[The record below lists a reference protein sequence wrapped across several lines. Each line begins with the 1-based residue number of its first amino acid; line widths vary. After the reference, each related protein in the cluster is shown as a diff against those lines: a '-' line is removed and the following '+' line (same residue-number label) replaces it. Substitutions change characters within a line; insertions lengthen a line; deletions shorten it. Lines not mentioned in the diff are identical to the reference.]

1 MHNTAP
7 QRGIPA
13 RWPYVEIQLAIRR
26 RKGTKGVRRVRGLC
40 AVDLESLRYRYS
52 RSDGARILW
61 LDRETF
67 SVILSRR
74 GKIKG
79 PAARRVD
86 RTHSSR
92 RARFSPRN
100 YFKKSLK
107 KWEHRERTRNTR
119 CIRERERERERE
131 TAFVARVE
139 NKIETGVLLE
149 GTFEQFRETSSQ
161 TSDP

>member
-26 RKGTKGVRRVRGLC
+26 RKGTKGVRRVRGPC

-79 PAARRVD
+79 PAARR
-86 RTHSSR
+86 
-92 RARFSPRN
+92 ARFSPRN

-119 CIRERERERERE
+119 EYSRERERERE

-139 NKIETGVLLE
+139 SKIEAGVLLE